1 MKRIT
6 VSILS
11 IMTLFAAAISGFGFT
26 ASAQKITN
34 VRQETTVSTQTTYER
49 TDDDPFAGNNKPAE
63 DKKTPTFYYI
73 LGTVAGL
80 VIIFAVIGFITAKN
94 KK

>member
-1 MKRIT
+1 MKRAA
-6 VSILS
+6 VSLLS
-11 IMTLFAAAISGFGFT
+11 IMILFSASVFGFGFT
-26 ASAQKITN
+26 ASAQKNTN
-34 VRQETTVSTQTTYER
+34 VRPETTVSTHTTAER
-49 TDDDPFAGNNKPAE
+49 TDDDPFAGNNKPSE
-63 DKKTPTFYYI
+63 EKKTPTFYYI